1 MLVRGKISAIDTN
14 GKPRPARAQL
24 TVANFSLRTS
34 ATGDTSL
41 GCGKMHTRHVGQVY
55 PAGAVVAGRS
65 LAYRSKHIQ

>member
-1 MLVRGKISAIDTN
+1 MINTN

-34 ATGDTSL
+34 ATGETNF
-41 GCGKMHTRHVGQVY
+41 GGGKIHTLHVGQVY

-65 LAYRSKHIQ
+65 LAYRSKHTQ